1 MRWLH
6 FILGVGLLLCVYLV
20 LMPFAFGAQPT
31 VVVTSQTGFPQSTSY
46 SISTPPVLYDLDGD
60 GDMEVVVVSEHTV
73 YAYDKSGALL
83 WSAAAGIVTTALQ
96 NAPIVGD
103 IDGDNKGE
111 VITFGFLESNW
122 NLNFYNYLYTFNSTN
137 EKFQI
142 TTDSGYNY
150 NGWQF
155 EMNAKP
161 GSPAFIDLD
170 NDGID
175 EIVVA
180 TAGNAAGGD
189 FKTPPAL
196 FAFDDSSR
204 LWYQTLP
211 SPTIRTTASAVGDV
225 NNDGNPDVIVILDGS
240 DDVIAYS
247 VDGSGATE
255 LWRAGITTSS
265 YTTRTAAIG
274 DVYGDVNNEVIVA
287 ADNGVFALDGADG
300 SVIWSRVT
308 DPINYSSPVIGDI
321 DNDGSNEIV
330 VGSITG
336 NVYVLNGNNG
346 ADMSNFPANT
356 GRDIWSTPAIVDLD
370 GDSIKEVVVGCWD
383 GNVYAWHSDGT
394 MVNGFPIVGTSVITS
409 SPVVADIDNDGNF
422 ELAIGADDHKIYVWD
437 LYAIHPP
444 IVIIDSPTGGTL
456 LNGASISFDGSSSYD
471 DNSIS
476 SYEWSSSIDGILSTS
491 QSFSTSSLSLGDH
504 TVTLE
509 VTDNEN
515 AVNSSSLSIYINN
528 PPTVVIDSP
537 VDGNVTVWND
547 DVTFNCTALDTDG
560 TIASYEWVSDING
573 TIGTLSTFTTSSLM
587 AGIHDIVLTVTD
599 NKGTS
604 VTDSISINVNIPP
617 VVSINSPTQSSIF
630 DYGESIIFN
639 GTATDEDG
647 TITAY
652 SWVSDKDGVIGNSSV
667 VTTSVLTS
675 GIHNIVFSASDNFNT
690 ERSTSLQIKVNAPPE
705 SETSGGGG
713 GGGGTTGE
721 EYENIEKKDVK
732 KDQVVKGLK
741 SSYKFES
748 IVEAVEFTGKT
759 NAGAISVTIEELHH
773 TSVYVN
779 NFVNGK
785 VYKNVNIYVGN
796 AGYATEDNIEDAVVK
811 FSVEKIWI
819 KENNINK
826 NTVRLNRYHDDK
838 WNPLDTKLLDE
849 DDSYLYYSSKTP
861 GFSPFSI
868 TGTEKIIVPPAL
880 PSGTMTSVMSEQVET
895 LDEDQSVPK
904 ETETANNL
912 PAFGASYTFL
922 VFAMVAVVVMVRKRF
937 GLK

>member
-1 MRWLH
+1 MRWLQ
-6 FILGVGLLLCVYLV
+6 FIFRVALLLCVYLV
-20 LMPFAFGAQPT
+20 VMSFAFGAQPT
-31 VVVTSQTGFPQSTSY
+31 VVVSPQTGFPQSTSY
-46 SISTPPVLYDLDGD
+46 SILTSPVLYDLDGD
-60 GDMEVVVVSEHTV
+60 GDMEVVVVSERTIYV
-73 YAYDKSGALL
+73 YDKSGTLL
-83 WSAAAGIVTTALQ
+83 WSEAAGIVSTALQ
-96 NAPIVGD
+96 NAPVVGD
-103 IDGDNKGE
+103 LDGDGKGE

-122 NLNFYNYLYTFNSTN
+122 NLNYYNYLYAFNSTN
-137 EKFQI
+137 EKFHL
-142 TTDSGYNY
+142 TTGSNYNY
-150 NGWQF
+150 NGWQY

-180 TAGNAAGGD
+180 TAGNAGGGD

-225 NNDGNPDVIVILDGS
+225 NNDGSPDVIVILDGS

-255 LWRAGITTSS
+255 LWRTGITTSS

-287 ADNGVFALDGADG
+287 ADNGVFVLKGTDG
-300 SVIWSRVT
+300 SVIWNRVT

-330 VGSITG
+330 VGSVTG
-336 NVYVLNGNNG
+336 NVYALNGNNG
-346 ADMSNFPANT
+346 ADMSNFPVST
-356 GRDIWSTPAIVDLD
+356 GRDIWSTPALVDLD
-370 GDSIKEVVVGCWD
+370 GDGKKEIIVGCWD

-422 ELAIGADDHKIYVWD
+422 ELAIGADDYKVYVWD
-437 LYAIHPP
+437 LYVIHPP
-444 IVIIDSPTGGTL
+444 IVIIDSPMSGTF
-456 LNGASISFDGSSSYD
+456 LNGESISFDGSNSYD

-491 QSFSTSSLSLGDH
+491 QSFSISSLSLGDH

-515 AVNSSSLSIYINN
+515 AVNSSSISIYINN

-547 DVTFNCTALDTDG
+547 DTTFNCTALDTDG

-573 TIGTLSTFTTSSLM
+573 TIGTLNTFTTSSLM
-587 AGIHDIVLTVTD
+587 PGIHNIVLTVTD

-617 VVSINSPTQSSIF
+617 VVSINSPNQSSIF
-630 DYGESIIFN
+630 DYGESITFN
-639 GTATDEDG
+639 GTATDDDG
-647 TITAY
+647 TIAAY
-652 SWVSDKDGVIGNSSV
+652 SWISDKDGLIGNSDV
-667 VTTSVLTS
+667 ITTSGLTS
-675 GIHNIVFSASDNFNT
+675 GIHNIVFSASDNSST
-690 ERSTSLQIKVNAPPE
+690 ERSTSLQIKVNEPPE
-705 SETSGGGG
+705 SKISGGGG
-713 GGGGTTGE
+713 GGGGNTGE
-721 EYENIEKKDVK
+721 EYENIESKDVK
-732 KDQVVKGLK
+732 KDQVNKGIK
-741 SSYKFES
+741 SSYEFES
-748 IVEAVEFTGKT
+748 IIEAVEFTGKT

-773 TSVYVN
+773 TSVHVN
-779 NFVNGK
+779 NFVDGK
-785 VYKNVNIYVGN
+785 VYKNINIYVGN
-796 AGYATEDNIEDAVVK
+796 AGYATENNIEDAVVK
-811 FSVEKIWI
+811 FSVEKAWI

-826 NTVRLNRYHDDK
+826 YAVRLNRYHDDK

-849 DDSYLYYSSKTP
+849 DDSHLYYSSKTP

-868 TGTEKIIVPPAL
+868 TGTEKVIIPPVL
-880 PSGTMTSVMSEQVET
+880 PSDVMSSDVFEQAGT
-895 LDEDQSVPK
+895 LDEGQNVPD
-904 ETETANNL
+904 ETETANRL
-912 PAFGASYTFL
+912 PAFKASYALLAFGI
-922 VFAMVAVVVMVRKRF
+922 VAVVVIVRKKF